1 MQAQTLINY
10 IKNPVLLDK
19 ESVPQLQKLVQ
30 DFPYFQSAHILL
42 SLASK
47 KWDAS
52 VYQQSLKKTAI
63 VISNRAHLF
72 NLINGLQEENITSI
86 ATIETTQTII
96 NKEKTE
102 AAVTEIEA
110 LKTSIEDIK
119 HELDILKATEV
130 VTENLAVIEAKTS
143 INEELVP
150 ENLEKEIEKAVVN
163 AFIEKEIIATAE
175 LNNVE
180 TVKPQPE
187 NFTDWLQLLKKNNG
201 QPFAEKNTIVLKTN
215 KQLQSEQTFV
225 EVKKQKQKAL
235 IDKIIEANPGA
246 IKNKEE
252 KKFFVPITQA
262 KESLI
267 ENEHLI
273 TETLAKIYAMQGSVN
288 KAVRAYEILSLKFP
302 QKSAYFATL
311 IKNLKENQ

>member
-10 IKNPVLLDK
+10 IKNPALLDK
-19 ESVPQLQKLVQ
+19 ESVPQLQKLAQ
-30 DFPYFQSAHILL
+30 DFPYFQGAHILL

-47 KWDAS
+47 KWNAS
-52 VYQQSLKKTAI
+52 VHQQSLKKTAI

-72 NLINGLQEENITSI
+72 NLIEGLGEENTNNITVEI
-86 ATIETTQTII
+86 TQTQI
-96 NKEKTE
+96 NNEKTQTNI
-102 AAVTEIEA
+102 TEIEA
-110 LKTSIEDIK
+110 LKTSLEDIK
-119 HELDILKATEV
+119 HELNILKATDV
-130 VTENLAVIEAKTS
+130 VTETITLTEVKPIT
-143 INEELVP
+143 NEELIP

-163 AFIEKEIIATAE
+163 AYIEKEIIATAE
-175 LNNVE
+175 LNNAE
-180 TVKPQPE
+180 TLKPQPE

-201 QPFAEKNTIVLKTN
+201 PPFAEKNTTVLKTN
-215 KQLQSEQTFV
+215 KQLQNEQTFV

-252 KKFFVPITQA
+252 KKFFTPITQA

-302 QKSAYFATL
+302 QKSAYFASL

>member
-30 DFPYFQSAHILL
+30 DFPYFQGAHILL

-47 KWDAS
+47 RWDAS

-72 NLINGLQEENITSI
+72 NLINGLQEESITSI
-86 ATIETTQTII
+86 TTVETEQTII

-102 AAVTEIEA
+102 TIVTEIEA
-110 LKTSIEDIK
+110 LKTSLEDIK

-130 VTENLAVIEAKTS
+130 VIENLVLTEEKPI

-163 AFIEKEIIATAE
+163 AYIEKEIIATAE
-175 LNNVE
+175 LNNAE

-201 QPFAEKNTIVLKTN
+201 QPFAEKNTVTLKTN